1 MARCVEC
8 TFHYNCWLNFCLV
21 DSSLSDNMLCLAS
34 DVKYIFLYVDEI
46 THLVSPDG
54 IFDIAQN
61 GHIIVMNDIQWLE
74 Y

>member
-1 MARCVEC
+1 
-8 TFHYNCWLNFCLV
+8 
-21 DSSLSDNMLCLAS
+21 MLCLAS
-34 DVKYIFLYVDEI
+34 DVKYIFLYVDGI